1 MEFMLAHS
9 GMFIGFAA
17 VVAFL
22 MAWGIGANDISNAMG
37 TSVGTKT
44 LTVKQ
49 AIVIA
54 IIFEFLGAYLAG
66 GEVVSTI
73 KDGILSPEC
82 AIPAQDLVLGMISA
96 MLSAGLWLIVAT
108 LFSWP
113 VSTTHSII
121 GALVGFGVVASGIEA
136 VQWGAFGGIVGSWVI
151 TPAIAGVFAFFLF
164 VHIQRFIFCKFHPL
178 KHAKRIAPY
187 YVFLTVLII
196 SVVTLDKGLKHV
208 NIELTANESWLLGLG
223 ISIFAGI
230 IAKILF
236 SFLHFDQTLEAKK
249 HYANVEK
256 LFSVLMLMTACA
268 MAFAHGSN
276 DVANAIGPLASVAA
290 ILTSNGEMPAG
301 ELSFPSWVLLL
312 GALGMVVGLATFGY
326 KVMNTVGSGITA
338 LTPSRGFA
346 AQLATAGTVVLA
358 SGTGLPIS
366 TTQTLVGAIMGVGLA
381 RGIAAINLNIVRN
394 IVVSWVVTVPAGA
407 FFAIIVYFIMKT
419 LLIAIA

>member
-9 GMFIGFAA
+9 GLFIGFAA

-22 MAWGIGANDISNAMG
+22 MAWGIGANDVSNAMG

-49 AIVIA
+49 AIIIA

-82 AIPAQDLVLGMISA
+82 PIDTPDLVLGMISA

-121 GALVGFGVVASGIEA
+121 GALVGFGVVASGVNAI
-136 VQWGAFGGIVGSWVI
+136 QWGVFGGIVGSWII

-208 NIELTANESWLLGLG
+208 NIELTASESWLLGLG
-223 ISIFAGI
+223 ISVIAGI

-236 SFLHFDQTLEAKK
+236 KMLHFDQTLEAKK

-276 DVANAIGPLASVAA
+276 DVANAIGPLASVAT
-290 ILTSNGEMPAG
+290 ILSSGELPEG
-301 ELSFPSWVLLL
+301 SLSFPSWVLPL
-312 GALGMVVGLATFGY
+312 GAAGMVVGLATFGY

-407 FFAIIVYFIMKT
+407 FFAIIIYFILKT
-419 LLIAIA
+419 LLIALS

>member
-9 GMFIGFAA
+9 GLFIGFAA

-22 MAWGIGANDISNAMG
+22 MAWGIGANDVSNAMG

-49 AIVIA
+49 AIIIA

-82 AIPAQDLVLGMISA
+82 PIDTPDLVLGMISA

-121 GALVGFGVVASGIEA
+121 GALVGFGVVASGVSAI
-136 VQWGAFGGIVGSWVI
+136 QWGVFGGIVGSWII

-208 NIELTANESWLLGLG
+208 NIELTASESWLLGLG
-223 ISIFAGI
+223 ISVIAGI
-230 IAKILF
+230 IARILF
-236 SFLHFDQTLEAKK
+236 KMLHFDQTLEAKK

-256 LFSVLMLMTACA
+256 LFSALMLMTACA

-276 DVANAIGPLASVAA
+276 DVANAIGPLASVAT
-290 ILTSNGEMPAG
+290 ILSSGELPEG
-301 ELSFPSWVLLL
+301 SLSFPSWVLPL
-312 GALGMVVGLATFGY
+312 GAAGMVVGLATFGY

-407 FFAIIVYFIMKT
+407 FFAIIIYFILKT
-419 LLIAIA
+419 LLIALS

>member
-9 GMFIGFAA
+9 GLFIGFAA

-22 MAWGIGANDISNAMG
+22 MAWGIGANDVSNAMG

-49 AIVIA
+49 AIIIA

-82 AIPAQDLVLGMISA
+82 PIDTPDLVLGMISA

-121 GALVGFGVVASGIEA
+121 GALVGFGVVASGVSAI
-136 VQWGAFGGIVGSWVI
+136 QWGVFGGIVGSWII

-208 NIELTANESWLLGLG
+208 NIELTASESWLLGLG
-223 ISIFAGI
+223 ISVISGI

-236 SFLHFDQTLEAKK
+236 KMLHFDQTLEAKK

-276 DVANAIGPLASVAA
+276 DVANAIGPLASVAT
-290 ILTSNGEMPAG
+290 ILSSGELPEG
-301 ELSFPSWVLLL
+301 SLSFPSWVLPL
-312 GALGMVVGLATFGY
+312 GATGMVVGLATFGY

-407 FFAIIVYFIMKT
+407 FFAIIIYFILKT
-419 LLIAIA
+419 LLIALS

>member
-54 IIFEFLGAYLAG
+54 IVFEFLGAYLAG

-121 GALVGFGVVASGIEA
+121 GALVGFGVVASGIDA

-236 SFLHFDQTLEAKK
+236 GFLHFDQTLEAKK

>member
-54 IIFEFLGAYLAG
+54 IVFEFLGAYLAG

-419 LLIAIA
+419 ALIAIA

>member
-9 GMFIGFAA
+9 GLFIGFAA

-22 MAWGIGANDISNAMG
+22 MAWGIGANDVSNAMG

-49 AIVIA
+49 AIIIA

-82 AIPAQDLVLGMISA
+82 PIDTPDLVLGMISA

-121 GALVGFGVVASGIEA
+121 GALVGFGVVASGVSAI
-136 VQWGAFGGIVGSWVI
+136 QWGVFGGIVGSWII

-208 NIELTANESWLLGLG
+208 NIELTASESWLLGLG
-223 ISIFAGI
+223 ISVIAGI

-236 SFLHFDQTLEAKK
+236 KMLHFDQTLEAKK

-276 DVANAIGPLASVAA
+276 DVANAIGPLASVAT
-290 ILTSNGEMPAG
+290 ILSSGELPEG
-301 ELSFPSWVLLL
+301 TLSFPSWVLPL
-312 GALGMVVGLATFGY
+312 GAAGMVVGLATFGY

-407 FFAIIVYFIMKT
+407 FFAIIIYFILKT
-419 LLIAIA
+419 LLIALS

>member
-54 IIFEFLGAYLAG
+54 IVFEFLGAYLAG

-151 TPAIAGVFAFFLF
+151 TPAIAGIFAFFLF

-178 KHAKRIAPY
+178 KHAKKIAPY

-236 SFLHFDQTLEAKK
+236 GFLHFDQTLEAKK

>member
-9 GMFIGFAA
+9 GLFIGFAA
-17 VVAFL
+17 VVSFL
-22 MAWGIGANDISNAMG
+22 MAWGIGANDVSNAMG

-49 AIVIA
+49 AIIIA

-82 AIPAQDLVLGMISA
+82 PIAPPDLVLGMISA

-121 GALVGFGVVASGIEA
+121 GALVGFGVVASGVSAI
-136 VQWGAFGGIVGSWVI
+136 QWGVFGGIVGSWII

-208 NIELTANESWLLGLG
+208 NIELTASESWLLGLG
-223 ISIFAGI
+223 ISVIAGI

-236 SFLHFDQTLEAKK
+236 KMLHFDQTLEAKK

-276 DVANAIGPLASVAA
+276 DVANAIGPLASVAT
-290 ILTSNGEMPAG
+290 ILSSGELPEG
-301 ELSFPSWVLLL
+301 SLSFPSWVLPL
-312 GALGMVVGLATFGY
+312 GATGMVVGLATFGY

-394 IVVSWVVTVPAGA
+394 IVVSWVVTIPAGA
-407 FFAIIVYFIMKT
+407 FFAIIIYFILKT
-419 LLIAIA
+419 MLIALS

>member
-9 GMFIGFAA
+9 GLFIGFAA
-17 VVAFL
+17 VVSFL
-22 MAWGIGANDISNAMG
+22 MAWGIGANDVSNAMG

-49 AIVIA
+49 AIIIA

-82 AIPAQDLVLGMISA
+82 PIATPDLVLGMISA

-121 GALVGFGVVASGIEA
+121 GALVGFGVVASGVSAI
-136 VQWGAFGGIVGSWVI
+136 QWGVFGGIVGSWII

-208 NIELTANESWLLGLG
+208 NIELTASESWLLGLG
-223 ISIFAGI
+223 ISVIAGI

-236 SFLHFDQTLEAKK
+236 KMLHFDQTLEAKK

-256 LFSVLMLMTACA
+256 LFSALMLMTACA

-276 DVANAIGPLASVAA
+276 DVANAIGPLASVAT
-290 ILTSNGEMPAG
+290 ILSSGELPEG
-301 ELSFPSWVLLL
+301 SLSFPSWVLPL
-312 GALGMVVGLATFGY
+312 GAVGMVVGLATFGY

-407 FFAIIVYFIMKT
+407 FFAIIIYFILKT
-419 LLIAIA
+419 LLIALS